1 MDNADKRYGRQVMMP
16 EIGEPGQARLA
27 SSRVVVVG
35 AGGLGSPLLYY
46 LAAAGVG
53 NIEIADFDVVE
64 ESNLNRQI
72 LHGTSNIGES
82 KVASAIESLAELNP
96 SIRLT
101 AHRLRVDS
109 SNLPDLVRG
118 KDLVIDAVDSFGAK
132 FIINDVC
139 VAMNQSYIHG
149 GATGLNGQIYLY
161 RPGCAC
167 LRCMFPSVP
176 ASLEKPQGLG
186 ILGATAGV
194 IGSIQALVALRF
206 LLDIPGDDAG
216 ILIAFDGLGLRQS
229 RVRMKALPK
238 CLVCG
243 PANTDTPT

>member
-1 MDNADKRYGRQVMMP
+1 MNQADKRYARQVMMP
-16 EIGEPGQARLA
+16 EIGETGQTRLA
-27 SSRVVVVG
+27 GSRVLVVG

-72 LHGTSNIGES
+72 LHGTSDIGET

-96 SIRLT
+96 SIHLA
-101 AHRLRVDS
+101 AHNLRVDS
-109 SNLPDLVRG
+109 SNLPDLVHG

-139 VAMNQSYIHG
+139 VALNQPYIHG
-149 GATGLNGQIYLY
+149 GATGLNGQFYLY

-194 IGSIQALVALRF
+194 IGSLQALVALRF

-216 ILIAFDGLGLRQS
+216 MLIAFDGQGLRQS
-229 RVRMKALPK
+229 RVRMQASPK
-238 CLVCG
+238 CPVCG
-243 PANTDTPT
+243 PENSDNPT

>member
-1 MDNADKRYGRQVMMP
+1 MNQADKRYARQVMMP
-16 EIGEPGQARLA
+16 EIGETGQTRLA
-27 SSRVVVVG
+27 GSRVLVVG

-72 LHGTSNIGES
+72 LHGTSNIGQT
-82 KVASAIESLAELNP
+82 KVASAIESLTELNP
-96 SIRLT
+96 MIQLT
-101 AHRLRVDS
+101 AHTQYVDS
-109 SNLPDLVRG
+109 GNLPDIIRG

-132 FIINDVC
+132 FVINDAC
-139 VAMNQSYIHG
+139 VSLNRPFIHG
-149 GATGLNGQIYLY
+149 GATGLNGQLYLY
-161 RPGCAC
+161 RPGYAC

-194 IGSIQALVALRF
+194 IGSLQALVALRF

-216 ILIAFDGLGLRQS
+216 TLIAFDGLELRQ
-229 RVRMKALPK
+229 RMVRMTASPG
-238 CLVCG
+238 CPVCG
-243 PANTDTPT
+243 PKHTGNPA